1 MSLPGAGL
9 RASSPFARYLPSINM
24 TKGVVGHKKPLQII
38 KISGR
43 MAGRTLYWVLN
54 YQVSV
59 RLQNARIQQL
69 PNLFRL
75 PYTFH
80 KRILT
85 NATPRVR
92 Y

>member
-1 MSLPGAGL
+1 
-9 RASSPFARYLPSINM
+9 
-24 TKGVVGHKKPLQII
+24 
-38 KISGR
+38 

-54 YQVSV
+54 YKASVKLQV
-59 RLQNARIQQL
+59 ARIQQL